1 MTLVSDHIV
10 LDKTTRQK
18 SFYAAELP
26 LFVTHPHT
34 DGGETP
40 AGPVHQ
46 VEEQEAGHRDEV
58 VVCRWTEE
66 SSHEKKGRKQR
77 NSTLWSRMCS
87 TSSCCR
93 SVTQPDPTFDNCSS
107 FSSRFT
113 NPCRGLSGISSSTAV
128 NPLVFLFG
136 KHLNCVSEVKQL
148 GGGSTKS
155 LQPSVQRAFRQLS
168 HLPLEA
174 RETWKQ
180 IFQKAHFVQ
189 F

>member
-1 MTLVSDHIV
+1 M
-10 LDKTTRQK
+10 
-18 SFYAAELP
+18 
-26 LFVTHPHT
+26 THPHT

-58 VVCRWTEE
+58 IVCRWTEE
-66 SSHEKKGRKQR
+66 SSHAKKGRKQC
-77 NSTLWSRMCS
+77 NSTVWSPMCS
-87 TSSCCR
+87 TSPCCL
-93 SVTQPDPTFDNCSS
+93 SVMQTDPTFERQQLQLI
-107 FSSRFT
+107 FQQVLRTPAEAF
-113 NPCRGLSGISSSTAV
+113 RGFHLPTAV

-148 GGGSTKS
+148 GGGSASET

-180 IFQKAHFVQ
+180 IFQKACFVQ

>member
-10 LDKTTRQK
+10 LDKATRQK

-93 SVTQPDPTFDNCSS
+93 SVTQPDPTFE
-107 FSSRFT
+107 RQ
-113 NPCRGLSGISSSTAV
+113 
-128 NPLVFLFG
+128 
-136 KHLNCVSEVKQL
+136 QL
-148 GGGSTKS
+148 
-155 LQPSVQRAFRQLS
+155 QL
-168 HLPLEA
+168 
-174 RETWKQ
+174 
-180 IFQKAHFVQ
+180 IFQRVYKPLPRPFRDFIFHRCKPACISFW
-189 F
+189 